1 MHCVIFG
8 LTISSSWGNG
18 HATLWRALLAAM
30 ARRGHTVSFY
40 ERVVPYYAANRDE
53 LELPRGVRLHLYGT
67 LDEVMVEARRE
78 LATADLALCSSY
90 CPDGPAASVLILESN
105 AAIKAFYDL
114 DTPVTLRAL
123 HGGAQVEYLPE
134 NGLGDFDLVLSYT
147 GGRALTELQT
157 RLGAQR
163 VAPLYG
169 WVDPET
175 HRPMPPMPE
184 FRAALSY
191 LGTYAV
197 DRQRAI
203 EELLLRPAQRLP
215 KERFV
220 MGGAQYPDAFPW
232 SENVFFVRHLPP
244 SLHAAFYCSSRATL
258 NVTRGAMA
266 EYGYCPSGRLFEA
279 AACGAPLLTDSWE
292 GLETFFTPGEE
303 LLRVDTAEDVLDALS
318 LSDAELRRIA
328 DGGRARTLADHTAD
342 RRVADLEAVL
352 CEQATRTVTS
362 AA

>member
-18 HATLWRALLAAM
+18 HATLWRALLRAM
-30 ARRGHTVSFY
+30 ARRGHTVTFY

-53 LELPRGVRLHLYGT
+53 LELPGGVQLYLYES
-67 LDEVMVEARRE
+67 LDEVAPQARRE
-78 LATADLALCSSY
+78 LAIADLTMCSSY
-90 CPDGPAASVLILESN
+90 CPDGPAASALILESN
-105 AAIKAFYDL
+105 ASIKAFYDL

-123 HGGAQVEYLPE
+123 SGGARVEYLPE
-134 NGLGDFDLVLSYT
+134 DGLGGFDLVLSYT

-157 RLGAQR
+157 KLGARR

-169 WVDPET
+169 WVDPDA

-184 FRAALSY
+184 FRAMFSY
-191 LGTYAV
+191 LGTYAA

-203 EELLLRPAQRLP
+203 EELFLRPAQQLP

-220 MGGAQYPDAFPW
+220 MGGAQYPNSFPW

-279 AACGAPLLTDSWE
+279 AACGAPLLTDYWE
-292 GLETFFTPGEE
+292 GLETFFTPGVE
-303 LLRVDTAEDVLDALS
+303 LLRVNTTEDVLAALS
-318 LSDAELRRIA
+318 LSDAELRQIA
-328 DGGRARTLADHTAD
+328 DAGRARALADHTAD
-342 RRVADLEAVL
+342 RRVDDLEAL
-352 CEQATRTVTS
+352 CEQGTDAVSS

>member
-18 HATLWRALLAAM
+18 HATLWRALLKAM

-53 LELPRGVRLHLYGT
+53 LELPRGVRVHLYDS
-67 LDEVMVEARRE
+67 LDKVRIEARRE
-78 LATADLALCSSY
+78 LATADLAMCSSY
-90 CPDGPAASVLILESN
+90 CPDGPAASALILESN
-105 AAIKAFYDL
+105 AAVKAFYDL
-114 DTPVTLRAL
+114 DTPVTLQAL
-123 HGGAQVEYLPE
+123 SGGARVDYLPD
-134 NGLGDFDLVLSYT
+134 NGLSDFDLVLSYT

-169 WVDPET
+169 WVDPEM
-175 HRPMPPMPE
+175 HRPMPAMPE

-191 LGTYAV
+191 LGTYAA

-203 EELLLRPAQRLP
+203 EELFLRPAQQLP
-215 KERFV
+215 GERFV

-244 SLHAAFYCSSRATL
+244 SLHASFYCSSRATL

-279 AACGAPLLTDSWE
+279 AACGAPLLTDFWE

-303 LLRVDTAEDVLDALS
+303 LLRVATAKDVLDALS
-318 LSDAELRRIA
+318 LSDGELRRIA
-328 DGGRARTLADHTAD
+328 DAGRARTLADHTAD
-342 RRVADLEAVL
+342 RRVDHLEALL
-352 CEQATRTVTS
+352 CGQDTTAVTS
-362 AA
+362 VA

>member
-18 HATLWRALLAAM
+18 HATLWRALLKAM

-40 ERVVPYYAANRDE
+40 EKVVPYYASNRDE
-53 LELPRGVRLHLYGT
+53 LELPSGTRLHLYHSV
-67 LDEVMVEARRE
+67 DDVRVQARRE
-78 LATADLALCSSY
+78 LATADLAMCSSY

-123 HGGAQVEYLPE
+123 NGGVRVEYLPE
-134 NGLGDFDLVLSYT
+134 NGLADFDFVLSYT
-147 GGRALTELQT
+147 GGRALGELQT
-157 RLGAQR
+157 RLGARR

-169 WVDPET
+169 WVDPEA

-184 FRAALSY
+184 FQAALSY
-191 LGTYAV
+191 LGTYAT

-203 EELLLRPAQRLP
+203 EELFLIPAQKLP
-215 KERFV
+215 KGRFV

-292 GLETFFTPGEE
+292 GLEAFFTPGEE
-303 LLRVDTAEDVLDALS
+303 LLRVNTAEDVLDALS

-328 DGGRARTLADHTAD
+328 DAGRARALSDHTAE
-342 RRVADLEAVL
+342 RRLDDLEAL
-352 CEQATRTVTS
+352 CQQDTS
-362 AA
+362 AIASMAT

>member
-18 HATLWRALLAAM
+18 HATLWRALLTAM
-30 ARRGHTVSFY
+30 ARRGNTVSFY
-40 ERVVPYYAANRDE
+40 ERVVPYYASNRDE
-53 LELPRGVRLHLYGT
+53 LELPSGVRLHLYDS
-67 LDEVMVEARRE
+67 LDAVTGQARRE
-78 LATADLALCSSY
+78 LATADLAICSSY
-90 CPDGPAASVLILESN
+90 CPDGPAASALILDSN
-105 AAIKAFYDL
+105 ATVKAFYDL

-123 HGGAQVEYLPE
+123 SGGTQVGYLPE

-157 RLGAQR
+157 RLGARR

-169 WVDPET
+169 WVDPAA
-175 HRPMPPMPE
+175 HRPMPPMAE

-191 LGTYAV
+191 LGTYAA

-203 EELLLRPAQRLP
+203 EELFLRPAQQLP
-215 KERFV
+215 EERFV

-232 SENVFFVRHLPP
+232 SKNVFFVRHLPP

-279 AACGAPLLTDSWE
+279 AACGAPLLTDYWE
-292 GLETFFTPGEE
+292 GLEAFFTPGEE
-303 LLRVDTAEDVLDALS
+303 LLRVDTAKHVLDALS

-328 DGGRARTLADHTAD
+328 HAGRERTLADHTAD
-342 RRVADLEAVL
+342 RRVGDLEVL
-352 CEQATRTVTS
+352 CEQGAGAITS
-362 AA
+362 VA